1 MLKEKTLYGLQNQLM
16 FKGGNMPTEL
26 IGDIIGIGI
35 TIFLVILLVE
45 ISPYGEEE
53 SVKKVKRPDEPI
65 VPHF

>member
-1 MLKEKTLYGLQNQLM
+1 
-16 FKGGNMPTEL
+16 MPTEL